1 MHLTKSDFL
10 KHQVCPSYFWLWKH
24 KRDVVPTDDE
34 ETIKRRLEQ
43 GNEVERYARLLF
55 PDGVLVEAK
64 VKDAQDKTEQLVADG
79 TRCIFQATAITDRGL
94 FAMADVLIRNDD
106 GTWTIYEVK
115 STNDVKPEHLVDATF
130 QRIAFEEAGYAV
142 SCVVLV
148 HLDKTY
154 VRHGAIEPA
163 KLFRQTDITEATA
176 ERLADIEGQIGE
188 ALRVLAT
195 TSEPKT
201 CSCRLKSKSNHCPTF
216 AYLNPDIPEYSVFH
230 ITRLR
235 GKSLELLVDGDIL
248 DVEDVPDDLKLSVAQ
263 RNQVQV
269 AKTKRPIVEPEMIT
283 AMLGE
288 LTFPLYF
295 LDYEAISTALPLF
308 DGTIPYQQVPFQYSL
323 HVLREPDGEL
333 EHYEHLARSIND
345 CPMPELLAHMRE
357 QIGDTGS
364 VIVWYQTFEKSRNE
378 EMATMYP
385 QYAEFLRGVNERV
398 FDLRDVFDRQHFVHY
413 GFNGRTSIKY
423 VLPVLVPDLSYKNL
437 MIQNGS
443 SATIACYDT
452 VNGTVLGAE
461 RDQMFQNLLEYCC
474 LDTLAMV
481 KIYEHLLTV

>member
-1 MHLTKSDFL
+1 MYLTKSDFL
-10 KHQVCPSYFWLWKH
+10 KHQICPSYFWLWKH
-24 KRDVVPTDDE
+24 KREVVPTDDE

-43 GNEVERYARLLF
+43 GNEVECYARMLF
-55 PDGVLVEAK
+55 PNGVLIEARG
-64 VKDAQDKTEQLVADG
+64 KDAQVETGQYVADG
-79 TRCIFQATAITDRGL
+79 VRCIFQATAMTDRGL
-94 FAMADVLIRNDD
+94 LAMADVLVRNDD

-130 QRIAFEEAGYAV
+130 QRIAFAEAGYAI
-142 SCVVLV
+142 SRVVLV

-154 VRHGAIEPA
+154 VRHGAIKPA
-163 KLFRQTDITEATA
+163 KLFKQTDITEATA
-176 ERLADIEGQIGE
+176 ERLTDTEGQISE
-188 ALRVLAT
+188 ALRVLGT
-195 TSEPKT
+195 TVEPKT
-201 CSCRLKSKSNHCPTF
+201 CSCRLKSKSHHCSTF
-216 AYLNPDIPEYSVFH
+216 AYLNPDVPEYSVFH

-248 DVEDVPDDLKLSVAQ
+248 DVEEVPDDLKLSVAQ

-269 AKTKRPIVEPEMIT
+269 AKMKRPIVKPEMIT

-288 LTFPLYF
+288 LAFPLYF

-323 HVLREPDGEL
+323 HILREPDGEL
-333 EHYEHLARSIND
+333 EHHEYLARSLD
-345 CPMPELLAHMRE
+345 ECPMPPLLQSLRE
-357 QIGDTGS
+357 HIGDTGS
-364 VIVWYQTFEKSRNE
+364 VIVWHQTFEKSRNE

-398 FDLRDVFDRQHFVHY
+398 FDLRDVFDRQHFVHH

-423 VLPVLVPDLSYKNL
+423 VLPILVPDLSYKNL
-437 MIQNGS
+437 AIQNGS
-443 SATIACYDT
+443 SATIAWYDT
-452 VNGTVLGAE
+452 VNGTMPDVE
-461 RDQMFQNLLEYCC
+461 RDQMLQNLLEYCC

-481 KIYEHLLTV
+481 KIYKYLLTI